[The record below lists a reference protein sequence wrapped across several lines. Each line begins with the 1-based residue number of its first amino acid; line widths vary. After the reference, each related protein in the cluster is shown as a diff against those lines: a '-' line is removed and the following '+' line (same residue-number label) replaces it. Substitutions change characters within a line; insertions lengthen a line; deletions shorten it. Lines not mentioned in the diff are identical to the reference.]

1 VSEGARRYDAFLFDM
16 DGTIINSIPSAVR
29 VWSEWAM
36 RHGVDRDELFR
47 VMHGVRA
54 IETIRRFAPHADAD
68 AEFDWLLQAEMD
80 DVADVVAIPG
90 AIDFLSRLPAERW
103 AIVTSAPLT
112 LAERRLAA
120 AGITPPALIV
130 TADDVSKGKPA
141 PDCFLLA
148 AQRLRFPADR
158 CLVFEDAVAGI
169 AAGEAAGAD
178 VMVVTA
184 THAHPLATD
193 HPCFAD
199 YAELTLSIAAD
210 GRLSVARTR
219 TPVDI

>member
-1 VSEGARRYDAFLFDM
+1 MSEGARRYDAFLFDM

-90 AIDFLSRLPAERW
+90 AIDCAAEATPRGWRSGYRKLP
-103 AIVTSAPLT
+103 
-112 LAERRLAA
+112 
-120 AGITPPALIV
+120 GKITPSCAPIV
-130 TADDVSKGKPA
+130 
-141 PDCFLLA
+141 
-148 AQRLRFPADR
+148 R
-158 CLVFEDAVAGI
+158 CSPCASHPRVA
-169 AAGEAAGAD
+169 
-178 VMVVTA
+178 MTRQ
-184 THAHPLATD
+184 
-193 HPCFAD
+193 
-199 YAELTLSIAAD
+199 LSNC
-210 GRLSVARTR
+210 R
-219 TPVDI
+219 